1 MTLNLEANSPEM
13 QALKAYLEKNVSD
26 ALAEKINN
34 GVRIEKD
41 GKTLINK
48 KTLETF
54 MGYSHDEA
62 KKLVAQGARY
72 ACIRSD
78 VVFSWAMHYFEEDS
92 LEGTLFNEDGT
103 PYKSTPKPVP
113 KVPAKTP
120 APATATVIAKANK
133 PETKQFSL
141 FDLMGGNTEQQQEKP
156 LEEKEPCIDELD
168 VDKETG
174 EILNAKPFPARK
186 PSGLYQRYLQYRNEY
201 PDHVL
206 AYRVGD
212 FYEFFGEDAILL
224 SNRLD
229 LTLTGRDCG
238 LEERV
243 AMVGIPYHS
252 ADKYFSKI
260 TDEYPLAIVDSD
272 NVNVLPVFS
281 DDDDSIDEELSE
293 EEMRAFDGDVDEH
306 IPKKQA
312 TIYENN
318 DEADDDTDIDFMK
331 YIDKDAFP
339 ILLELLDDKLD
350 VQ

>member
-1 MTLNLEANSPEM
+1 MIQLNLKAESQEFE
-13 QALKAYLEKNVSD
+13 ALKAYLEENVSEV
-26 ALAEKINN
+26 LAKKINN

-54 MGYSHDEA
+54 MSYAHDEA
-62 KKLVAQGARY
+62 KKLVDKGARY
-72 ACIRSD
+72 ACIISD
-78 VVFSWAMHYFEEDS
+78 VVFGWAIHYFEEDS
-92 LEGTLFNEDGT
+92 IEGALFNEDGT
-103 PYKSTPKPVP
+103 PYKSVPKPAP
-113 KVPAKTP
+113 KTPAKTT
-120 APATATVIAKANK
+120 APATATVITKPNK

-141 FDLMGGNTEQQQEKP
+141 FDLMGGNTEQQQEIKQEQP
-156 LEEKEPCIDELD
+156 LEEEQESVQEEISISELN

-174 EILNAKPFPARK
+174 EILNTKPFPVRK
-186 PSGLYQRYLQYRNEY
+186 PTSLYQKYLQYKNKY

-224 SNRLD
+224 SNYLN

-243 AMVGIPYHS
+243 AMVGIPYHA

-260 TDEYPLAIVDSD
+260 TDEYPLAIVDND
-272 NVNVLPVFS
+272 NV
-281 DDDDSIDEELSE
+281 SI
-293 EEMRAFDGDVDEH
+293 MRAAQDEDGDDTDMDDPIQEN
-306 IPKKQA
+306 PP
-312 TIYENN
+312 TMYENN
-318 DEADDDTDIDFMK
+318 EQNDAFDDVDYMQ
-331 YIDKDAFP
+331 YIDTNALI
-339 ILLELLDDKLD
+339 ILSEIFEDKLD